1 MGSFSLSCGVTGLSI
16 TAGDKCVMLPIT
28 ANVSPFLSLNGP
40 KVVPKATMRTS
51 AYIVYNSDLW
61 VPAMLPIHGEYDD
74 YGGLEEIIEDD
85 NTRVLEER
93 YGLTIEEIISI
104 ICDGRND
111 LYDSYSETYEVF
123 FGYKDEYEELFS
135 RRISIEDAA
144 ELFEKRKKFI
154 ESLGIKQC
162 DITFQEDSFMANWRD
177 VGSRTY
183 KYDGLLDFLSYHYN
197 TTGEIVGV
205 KEDRVEVCREL
216 MCTGAMFVLEEVWQQ
231 FATDSSPKDS
241 IEYLSCCVSE
251 GFLLNIGLVRAP
263 NDDSKYLFL
272 NDNGDT
278 IGYVDIY
285 SKEVHSDGASGKYY
299 YVKEFIKQAKK
310 LVGIDF
316 KKQCD
321 KLYKGCDCFTFSKK
335 NFIACLDKGT
345 FVKDNPQLERIQK
358 MDIVPQMHLA
368 GNPRTAMIDSIYQD
382 ELCNYLCIEEYF
394 AMLRFCSAS
403 YLLNVV
409 WMPPFSGSQCGCLEA
424 EAKRAYITSKIVKD
438 RIADRDYDDEDKPDD
453 DEEKRCFWKSFY

>member
-40 KVVPKATMRTS
+40 KVIPKATMRTS

-74 YGGLEEIIEDD
+74 YGGLEEVVEDD

-123 FGYKDEYEELFS
+123 FEHKDEYEELFS
-135 RRISIEDAA
+135 RRSKSDAA
-144 ELFEKRKKFI
+144 AFFEKRKAFI
-154 ESLGIKQC
+154 ESLNIKQC
-162 DITFQEDSFMANWRD
+162 VITFKEDSFTANWKDACPRKY
-177 VGSRTY
+177 G
-183 KYDGLLDFLSYHYN
+183 YDGLLDFLSYHYN

-205 KEDRVEVCREL
+205 KEDSVEICREL

-231 FATDSSPKDS
+231 FSTDSSPKNS
-241 IEYLSCCVSE
+241 AEYLSCCISE
-251 GFLLNIGLVRAP
+251 GFLLNIGLVRDP

-321 KLYKGCDCFTFSKK
+321 KLYKGCDSFTFSKK
-335 NFIACLDKGT
+335 NFIARLDKGT
-345 FVKDNPQLERIQK
+345 FAKDDPKLENIQK
-358 MDIVPQMHLA
+358 RDIIPPMHLP
-368 GNPRTAMIDSIYQD
+368 GNARTAMIDNIYQD

-394 AMLRFCSAS
+394 AMLRFCHAS

-424 EAKRAYITSKIVKD
+424 EAKRAYITSKIVKE
-438 RIADRDYDDEDKPDD
+438 RIADRDYDDEEKFDD